1 MAEPTKPTAP
11 SSFALSVYS
20 DTTAIFTWSDDS
32 TDETGFKIYDSE
44 DNLIA
49 TFAEADIETG
59 TVTDLTGG
67 TTYSFYLVAYND
79 AGNSDPTET
88 VTFTTQNTY
97 YYNYNPTDRNFV
109 QKIVNNVTYPIEE
122 KVVATS
128 DNQAL
133 VQYFTSIETRLG
145 AINASLS
152 ALNSAI
158 AALDLRVTA
167 LEGA

>member
-1 MAEPTKPTAP
+1 
-11 SSFALSVYS
+11 
-20 DTTAIFTWSDDS
+20 
-32 TDETGFKIYDSE
+32 
-44 DNLIA
+44 
-49 TFAEADIETG
+49 
-59 TVTDLTGG
+59 
-67 TTYSFYLVAYND
+67 LVAYND